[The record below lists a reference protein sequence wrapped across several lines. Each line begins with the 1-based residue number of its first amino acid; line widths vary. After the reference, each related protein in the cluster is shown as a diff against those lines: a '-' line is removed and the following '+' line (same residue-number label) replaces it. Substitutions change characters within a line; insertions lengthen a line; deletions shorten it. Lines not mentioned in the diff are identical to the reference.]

1 METVRQ
7 HDWRIKMSDL
17 DLVIKEVARVALGHG
32 YLHLGECTLLEFI
45 GRELD
50 LSDAELKR
58 ALDYLEATQ

>member
-1 METVRQ
+1 
-7 HDWRIKMSDL
+7 MSDL